1 MLKKTFM
8 LKKCFICLQGEY
20 SLSTVMILKGHEQK
34 GITKIYFFSIDSV
47 ELKVQFAP
55 FALNVI

>member
-1 MLKKTFM
+1 M

-20 SLSTVMILKGHEQK
+20 SLSIVMILKGHEQK